1 MQPETRLLVM
11 PSSTAE
17 HIWVDIP
24 KRIGKKQGLS
34 LSLSWRRLGAFL
46 ATSLWLGLCRER
58 MRPIPSRP
66 EISVSRGPIC
76 PPRSVLRS
84 SCRAEPPLQNEGRIL
99 LPLRFLSFDL
109 AGLFFHLRDT
119 EYISALYHSVSSPE
133 YVPRLDVGRE
143 ADRDDGD
150 RGGGGRGGGRG
161 GQFVS
166 RFE

>member
-1 MQPETRLLVM
+1 MGGHSEKDWEEAGLIFIFVLETLRCISCDIALV
-11 PSSTAE
+11 
-17 HIWVDIP
+17 
-24 KRIGKKQGLS
+24 GS
-34 LSLSWRRLGAFL
+34 LQ
-46 ATSLWLGLCRER
+46 RER

-66 EISVSRGPIC
+66 EIRVSRGPIC

-119 EYISALYHSVSSPE
+119 EYISALYHSDSSPE

-150 RGGGGRGGGRG
+150 RGGRGRG

-166 RFE
+166 RFESSHQIVVMQC

>member
-1 MQPETRLLVM
+1 MGGHSEKDWEEAGLIFIFVLETLRCISCDIALV
-11 PSSTAE
+11 
-17 HIWVDIP
+17 
-24 KRIGKKQGLS
+24 GS
-34 LSLSWRRLGAFL
+34 LQ
-46 ATSLWLGLCRER
+46 RER

-66 EISVSRGPIC
+66 EIRVSRGPIC

-119 EYISALYHSVSSPE
+119 EYISALYHSDSSPE
-133 YVPRLDVGRE
+133 YVPRLDVGRK

-150 RGGGGRGGGRG
+150 RGGGGRSGGRG

>member
-1 MQPETRLLVM
+1 MGGHSEKDWEAGLIFIFVLETLRCISCDIALV
-11 PSSTAE
+11 
-17 HIWVDIP
+17 
-24 KRIGKKQGLS
+24 GS
-34 LSLSWRRLGAFL
+34 LQ
-46 ATSLWLGLCRER
+46 RER

-119 EYISALYHSVSSPE
+119 EYISALYHSDSSPE

-150 RGGGGRGGGRG
+150 RGGGEAGNLCRGLNSPTKLLLKC
-161 GQFVS
+161 QL
-166 RFE
+166 

>member
-1 MQPETRLLVM
+1 MQPENRLIVM

-24 KRIGKKQGLS
+24 KRIGKQGLS

-66 EISVSRGPIC
+66 EIRVSRGPIC

-84 SCRAEPPLQNEGRIL
+84 SCRAEPPLPNEGRIL

-109 AGLFFHLRDT
+109 AGLFFFHLRDT
-119 EYISALYHSVSSPE
+119 EYISALYHSDSSPE
-133 YVPRLDVGRE
+133 YVLRLDVGRE

-150 RGGGGRGGGRG
+150 RGGGGRGG
-161 GQFVS
+161 QFVS

>member
-1 MQPETRLLVM
+1 MGGHSEKDWEAGLIFIFVLETLRCISCDIALV
-11 PSSTAE
+11 
-17 HIWVDIP
+17 
-24 KRIGKKQGLS
+24 GS
-34 LSLSWRRLGAFL
+34 LQ
-46 ATSLWLGLCRER
+46 RER

-66 EISVSRGPIC
+66 EIRVSRGPIC

-119 EYISALYHSVSSPE
+119 EYISALYHSSDSSPE

-150 RGGGGRGGGRG
+150 RGGGGRGG
-161 GQFVS
+161 QFVS